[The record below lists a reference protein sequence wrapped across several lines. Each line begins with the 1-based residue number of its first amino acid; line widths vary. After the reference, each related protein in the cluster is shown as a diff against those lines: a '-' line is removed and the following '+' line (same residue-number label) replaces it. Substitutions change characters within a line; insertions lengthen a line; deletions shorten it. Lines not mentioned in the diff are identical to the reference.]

1 LKIKSIRYTK
11 KSRKSPESP
20 KAIRKGSTKKFGQF
34 AKNWGKTIKV
44 VSKFGQ
50 THLKIGFLSTG
61 PLRRLCLKKRVN
73 NLTNFR
79 NLSITKRR
87 SLSKILET
95 VNISINSTKFMPLTL
110 NVMKLSAAKSISMLS
125 MGKMSFLSTCLIC

>member
-1 LKIKSIRYTK
+1 V
-11 KSRKSPESP
+11 
-20 KAIRKGSTKKFGQF
+20 A
-34 AKNWGKTIKV
+34 
-44 VSKFGQ
+44 SKFGQ

-95 VNISINSTKFMPLTL
+95 VNISINSIKFMPLTL
-110 NVMKLSAAKSISMLS
+110 NAMKLSAAKSISMLS